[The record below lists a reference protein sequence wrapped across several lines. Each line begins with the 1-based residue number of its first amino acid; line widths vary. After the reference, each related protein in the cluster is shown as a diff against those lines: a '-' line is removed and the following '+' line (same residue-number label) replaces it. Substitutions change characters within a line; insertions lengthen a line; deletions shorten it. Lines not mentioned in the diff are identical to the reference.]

1 MVENMTFYISH
12 SLLHKPYMYKRIHKI
27 HHEHKVTTSIAAI
40 HAHPLEYLIGNAIP
54 ATLGPFILGRRMHM
68 SSYFA
73 WGVWRIAEALQG
85 HSGYDFTWNP
95 YRFLHL
101 TSDGK
106 EHAFHHSENIGNY
119 SGSIWDLIFGTNLGS
134 KTSQDFKSE

>member
-1 MVENMTFYISH
+1 
-12 SLLHKPYMYKRIHKI
+12 MYKRIHKI
-27 HHEHKVTTSIAAI
+27 HHEHKITTSIAAI
-40 HAHPLEYLIGNAIP
+40 YAHPLEYLIGNAIP
-54 ATLGPFILGRRMHM
+54 ATLGPFMLGRRMHM

-73 WGVWRIAEALQG
+73 WGIWRIAEAVQG

-95 YRFLHL
+95 YRFIHL

-134 KTSQDFKSE
+134 KKLADFKTE